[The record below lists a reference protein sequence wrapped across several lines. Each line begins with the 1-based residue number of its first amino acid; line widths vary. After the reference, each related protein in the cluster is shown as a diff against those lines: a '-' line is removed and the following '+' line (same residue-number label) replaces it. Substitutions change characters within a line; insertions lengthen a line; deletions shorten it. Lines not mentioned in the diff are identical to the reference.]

1 VAAVGDYKVN
11 PTINAPA
18 TAEEI
23 LRAVNAVRSARS

>member
-1 VAAVGDYKVN
+1 VN
-11 PTINAPA
+11 PAMNAPA